1 MSWVTPNAEQKFLFW
16 SKSSINLVRSSG
28 TKWTAFMASS
38 LNKLMMSALTS
49 LFDGSDKSCTGGFWV
64 PWSHKVDTDELKMC
78 VIISGVGSNRFSLS
92 TSSSLTQQAFGV
104 SHELEFKTPSD
115 DVCALMQISYVE
127 KEYQEFRGRHIIQVP
142 VVVHKDDSDSLW

>member
-1 MSWVTPNAEQKFLFW
+1 M
-16 SKSSINLVRSSG
+16 
-28 TKWTAFMASS
+28 
-38 LNKLMMSALTS
+38 
-49 LFDGSDKSCTGGFWV
+49 

-115 DVCALMQISYVE
+115 DVCALIQIFYVE

-142 VVVHKDDSDSLW
+142 VVLYGKKKKTNSVPNHKTVALLIKPCLHYIM